1 MSLGM
6 AARTLGAEEEL
17 QLVDPRSGYLAPS
30 APRLLGRLSDDV
42 FGFELQRSTVETRTA
57 VHTSLVTLGDEL
69 KSLRQTLI
77 TAAQEVG
84 LVVAAVGIVP
94 AAGGDDFEL
103 TNTGRFSRMQDD
115 YRILVKEHLICGLQ
129 IHVGVA
135 DRDLA
140 VRLSQRLRS
149 VTPVLLALSA
159 SSPFW
164 RGEDT
169 GYASMRTMVW
179 QRWPTT
185 GDFGPVENAADYDR
199 LLERLIATGVITD
212 TKMSYWDVRPGH
224 DYPTVELRVCD
235 ACPLVDDA
243 LLIAGLFRA
252 AVEREAQRDA
262 TGVPLPGAPGPL
274 HRAAMWRAAR
284 SGLSGELV
292 CGTDPWRRPARE
304 VIRSLVNDLR
314 PHLENSGD
322 WAMVSEL
329 CEATLARGSSAD
341 RQRLAVTERG
351 ALRDATQMVVNE
363 TAGRSQPVPSRLPSV
378 AAYPQT
384 DSDEAVLFGGFLAR
398 SYAPLM
404 RSLDS
409 MGAEEAQRREAGMRE
424 KAESLGMTFGL
435 TGGQRAFPVDALPRV
450 VASYE
455 WESLVEGLT
464 QRARAI
470 EHFLR
475 DIYGPA
481 RIVHEGVMT
490 EAFVRAR
497 PGYHR
502 AAAKLPADSIRAAVC
517 GFDLVR
523 DPLGGWKVIEDNVR
537 TPSGLGYAI
546 GLRRL
551 VGEMFP
557 EFSEGVAVRQPD
569 DVMGLLGDT
578 LRSSSNKDDPLV
590 VLVSEGNDSSAWFE
604 HRMLAEEAG
613 LLLVTPSELGMTD
626 GRVIARGR
634 PVDVLYHRLNVELA
648 DLMGPAGQPLGSDI
662 LEAAAGG
669 RVSVVN
675 APGNGVADDKAM
687 YCYVPDMINFYLG
700 ERPKIAS
707 VPTYRCSDPEER
719 KIVLARIDELVTKPV
734 DGYGGHGILIGP
746 DAGPDELRERTREIR
761 EDAEGWV
768 AQETLDLS
776 TVPTLGEGG
785 LEPRNVDLR
794 AFVLLTGTGSEEARC
809 PTIALTRVA
818 PSGSRVVNSSQ
829 GGGAKDTW
837 ILDSADGL

>member
-1 MSLGM
+1 M

-17 QLVDPRSGYLAPS
+17 QLVDPRSGFLAPS

-57 VHTSLVTLGDEL
+57 VHTSLTTLGEEVM
-69 KSLRQTLI
+69 SRRQTLI
-77 TAAQEVG
+77 TAAQEAG
-84 LVVAAVGIVP
+84 LAVAAVGIVP
-94 AAGGDDFEL
+94 AAGNGDFEL

-169 GYASMRTMVW
+169 GYASMRTMIW

-185 GDFGPVENAADYDR
+185 GDFGPVETADDYDR
-199 LLERLIATGVITD
+199 LLARLIATGVITD

-235 ACPLVDDA
+235 ACPLLDDA

-262 TGVPLPGAPGPL
+262 RGVPLPGAPGPL

-292 CGTDPWRRPARE
+292 CETDPWRRPARE
-304 VIRSLVNDLR
+304 VVRSLVNDLR
-314 PHLENSGD
+314 PQLENCGD
-322 WAMVSEL
+322 WSTVFEL

-351 ALRDATQMVVNE
+351 DLRDATQLVVDE

-378 AAYPQT
+378 AAYPTT

-398 SYAPLM
+398 SYGPLL

-409 MGAEEAQRREAGMRE
+409 MGAEEAHRREAGMRE
-424 KAESLGMTFGL
+424 KAESLGMTFGV
-435 TGGQRAFPVDALPRV
+435 TGGKRAFPIDALPRV

-455 WESLVEGLT
+455 WKSLVEGLT

-497 PGYHR
+497 PGYQPE
-502 AAAKLPADSIRAAVC
+502 AANLPAHTIRGAVC

-523 DPLGGWKVIEDNVR
+523 DPLGGWRVIEDNVR

-557 EFSEGVAVRQPD
+557 EFSEGVPLCQPD
-569 DVMGLLGDT
+569 DVMDLLADT
-578 LRSSSNKDDPLV
+578 LRASSEKDDPLV
-590 VLVSEGNDSSAWFE
+590 VLVSEGSDSSAWFE

-613 LLLVTPSELGMTD
+613 MLLVTPSELSMT
-626 GRVIARGR
+626 GGKVTTRGR

-648 DLMGPAGQPLGSDI
+648 DLTGPTGEPLGSGI
-662 LEAAAGG
+662 LEAAAAGG
-669 RVSVVN
+669 VSVIN

-700 ERPKIAS
+700 ERPKISS
-707 VPTYRCSDPEER
+707 VPTYRCSDPEECE
-719 KIVLARIDELVTKPV
+719 IVLARIHELVTKPV

-761 EDAEGWV
+761 EDGEAWV

-776 TVPTLGEGG
+776 TVPTLGAGG

-818 PSGSRVVNSSQ
+818 PPGSRVVNSSQ

-837 ILDSADGL
+837 ILDSVEGL